1 MIDAYFY
8 GSSTRNSPEAPVPI
22 INLEKKEQ
30 RLGGA
35 ANVALNIKALG
46 ATPILCSI
54 VGPDNNGAQLQS
66 LLKKESL
73 LTEGIVVDL
82 SLIHI

>member
-8 GSSTRNSPEAPVPI
+8 GTSTRNSPEAPVPI
-22 INLEKKEQ
+22 INLVKKER

-35 ANVALNIKALG
+35 SNVALNIKALG

-54 VGPDNNGAQLQS
+54 VGKDRNGTQLKS
-66 LLKKESL
+66 LLEKEA
-73 LTEGIVVDL
+73 L
-82 SLIHI
+82 S